1 MEVQSN
7 RKIVYN
13 KIYVSI
19 GDVKTII
26 KQKDK
31 MKVLNR
37 SR

>member
-13 KIYVSI
+13 KIYVLI
-19 GDVKTII
+19 GEVKTII

-31 MKVLNR
+31 TKVLNR